1 MRICRFVEGS
11 PAPAGG
17 DDRLGLVEGDE
28 VLDVSPALEAIP
40 LQRWPIAP
48 GDPLIRHLGAVLERA
63 RSLAPGAPRRKLS
76 SVRLKAPVANPTK
89 IVNAPINYQKHI
101 DEAKA
106 DPKLGGGRKLDHI
119 TDWGLFLKAT
129 SALIGPGESIRLR
142 MPERRNDHEVE
153 LAVVIGRECRR
164 ATLQNALDFVAGYA
178 IGLDMTIRGPEM
190 PSWRKSVDSYA
201 VCGPWLT
208 TRDEVPD
215 PGNLRLSLRVNGEI
229 RQDSTTASM
238 VYSVQRLIEYAT
250 SMYTLYP
257 GDLIF
262 SGTPEGVGPVKPG
275 DVITAEIERVGRFDI
290 RIADRYDGER

>member
-1 MRICRFVEGS
+1 MKLCRY
-11 PAPAGG
+11 
-17 DDRLGLVEGDE
+17 DNDRLGLVQDDE
-28 VLDVSPALEAIP
+28 VLDVTEALEAIP
-40 LQRWPIAP
+40 SQRWPITP
-48 GDPLIRHLGAVLERA
+48 GDPLIANLARVAERVNVLSGKA
-63 RSLAPGAPRRKLS
+63 SRRKLAG
-76 SVRLKAPVANPTK
+76 VTLKSPIANPTK

-129 SALIGPGESIRLR
+129 SALIGPGEPIRLR

-153 LAVVIGRECRR
+153 LAVVIGRRCEK
-164 ATLQNALDFVAGYA
+164 ATVANALDFVAGYA

-190 PSWRKSVDSYA
+190 PSWRKSVDTYA

-208 TRDEVPD
+208 TKDEVPD
-215 PGNLRLSLRVNGEI
+215 PNNLRLSLKVNGET
-229 RQDSTTASM
+229 RQDSSTARM
-238 VYSVQRLIEYAT
+238 VYNVQQLIEYAT

-275 DVITAEIERVGRFDI
+275 DVISAEIERVGRFDV
-290 RIADRYDGER
+290 RVADYANSL

>member
-1 MRICRFVEGS
+1 MRICRFD
-11 PAPAGG
+11 
-17 DDRLGLVEGDE
+17 DDRLGLVKGEE
-28 VLDVSPALEAIP
+28 VLDVTPALEVIP
-40 LQRWPIAP
+40 AQRWPIAP
-48 GDPLIRHLGAVLERA
+48 GDPLIANLDEVIARIRALEG
-63 RSLAPGAPRRKLS
+63 GAPRRRLADVKL
-76 SVRLKAPVANPTK
+76 RAPVPNPTK

-129 SALIGPGESIRLR
+129 SALAGAGDGIRLR
-142 MPERRNDHEVE
+142 MPDRRNDHEVE
-153 LAVVIGRECRR
+153 LAIVIGRECRK
-164 ATLQNALDFVAGYA
+164 ATMANALDFVAGYA

-190 PSWRKSVDSYA
+190 PSWRKSVDTYA

-208 TRDEVPD
+208 TKDEVPD
-215 PGNLRLSLRVNGEI
+215 PNNLRLSLQVNGET
-229 RQDSTTASM
+229 RQDSTTAQM
-238 VYSVQRLIEYAT
+238 VYNVHKLIEYAT

-262 SGTPEGVGPVKPG
+262 SGTPEGVGPVKAG

-290 RIADRYDGER
+290 RVAAYEA

>member
-1 MRICRFVEGS
+1 MRLCRF
-11 PAPAGG
+11 
-17 DDRLGLVEGDE
+17 DNDRLGLVEDDE
-28 VLDVSPALEAIP
+28 VLDVTGALDAIP
-40 LQRWPIAP
+40 MQRWPIAP
-48 GDPLIRHLGAVLERA
+48 GDPLIANLARVTERVKA
-63 RSLAPGAPRRKLS
+63 LAGGAPRRKLS
-76 SVRLKAPVANPTK
+76 SVKLKSPVANPTK

-101 DEAKA
+101 AEAKA

-129 SALIGPGESIRLR
+129 SALIGPGEPIRLR

-164 ATLQNALDFVAGYA
+164 ASAENALDFVAGYA

-190 PSWRKSVDSYA
+190 PSWRKSVDTYA

-208 TRDEVPD
+208 TKDEVPD
-215 PGNLRLSLRVNGEI
+215 PNNLRLSLKVNGET
-229 RQDSTTASM
+229 RQDSSTAHM
-238 VYSVQRLIEYAT
+238 IYNVHKLIEYAT

-275 DVITAEIERVGRFDI
+275 DLISAEIERVGRFDI
-290 RIADRYDGER
+290 RVADQYDQEP

>member
-1 MRICRFVEGS
+1 MKICRFD
-11 PAPAGG
+11 
-17 DDRLGLVEGDE
+17 DDRLGLVEDDH
-28 VLDVSPALEAIP
+28 VLDVSGALEAIP
-40 LQRWPIAP
+40 PQRWPLAL
-48 GDPLIRHLGAVLERA
+48 GDPLILNLERVA
-63 RSLAPGAPRRKLS
+63 ERVRALAKSTPRRKLS
-76 SVRLKAPVANPTK
+76 SVTLKSPVANPTK

-129 SALIGPGESIRLR
+129 SALIGPGEPIRLR

-153 LAVVIGRECRR
+153 LAVVIGRECRK
-164 ATLQNALDFVAGYA
+164 ATVENALDYVAGYA

-208 TRDEVPD
+208 TKDEVPD
-215 PGNLRLSLRVNGEI
+215 PNNLRLTLKVNGET
-229 RQDSTTASM
+229 RQDSSTARM
-238 VYSVQRLIEYAT
+238 VYNVQQLIEYAT

-275 DVITAEIERVGRFDI
+275 DLISAEIEQIGRFDI
-290 RIADRYDGER
+290 RVAERYDP

>member
-1 MRICRFVEGS
+1 MKICRFD
-11 PAPAGG
+11 
-17 DDRLGLVEGDE
+17 DDRLGLVEDDH
-28 VLDVSPALEAIP
+28 VLDVSGALEAIP
-40 LQRWPIAP
+40 PQRWPLAL
-48 GDPLIRHLGAVLERA
+48 GDPLIMNLERVA
-63 RSLAPGAPRRKLS
+63 ERVRALAKSTPRRKLS
-76 SVRLKAPVANPTK
+76 SVTLKSPVANPTK

-129 SALIGPGESIRLR
+129 SALIGPGEPIRLR

-153 LAVVIGRECRR
+153 LAVVIGRECRK
-164 ATLQNALDFVAGYA
+164 ATVENALDYVAGYA

-208 TRDEVPD
+208 TKDEVPD
-215 PGNLRLSLRVNGEI
+215 PNNLRLTLKVNGET
-229 RQDSTTASM
+229 RQDSSTARM
-238 VYSVQRLIEYAT
+238 VYNVQQLIEYAT

-275 DVITAEIERVGRFDI
+275 DLISAEIEQIGRFDI
-290 RIADRYDGER
+290 RVAERYDP

>member
-1 MRICRFVEGS
+1 MRLCRF
-11 PAPAGG
+11 
-17 DDRLGLVEGDE
+17 DNDRLGLVEDDE
-28 VLDVSPALEAIP
+28 VLDVTGALDAIP
-40 LQRWPIAP
+40 MQRWPIAP
-48 GDPLIRHLGAVLERA
+48 GDPLIANLARVTERVKG
-63 RSLAPGAPRRKLS
+63 LAGGAPRRKLS
-76 SVRLKAPVANPTK
+76 SVKLKSPVANPTK

-101 DEAKA
+101 AEAKA

-129 SALIGPGESIRLR
+129 SALIGPGEPIRLR

-164 ATLQNALDFVAGYA
+164 ASAENALDFGAGYA

-190 PSWRKSVDSYA
+190 PSWRKSVDTYA

-208 TRDEVPD
+208 TKDEVPD
-215 PGNLRLSLRVNGEI
+215 PNNLRLSLKVNGET
-229 RQDSTTASM
+229 RQDSSTAHM
-238 VYSVQRLIEYAT
+238 IYNVHKLIEYAT

-275 DVITAEIERVGRFDI
+275 DLISAEIERVGRFDI
-290 RIADRYDGER
+290 RVADQYDQEP